1 MKQRILVAVL
11 LGGLA
16 LTTSITACASTYD
29 PSLATTGET
38 VAVTTTSLPT
48 GTVAELLPLMVAEVK
63 ALSERVA
70 ASDDAKEAAD
80 RIEQYWNAM
89 RDEITADHAAMVE
102 DFEFVVRRAHAA
114 ADRKR
119 PADADRA
126 YRNLQTLA
134 TAILG

>member
-1 MKQRILVAVL
+1 MTSRITVAALV
-11 LGGLA
+11 GILA
-16 LTTSITACASTYD
+16 LSSSITACASTYD
-29 PSLATTGET
+29 PSLASTGDT
-38 VAVTTTSLPT
+38 VAATTTSLPT
-48 GTVAELLPLMVAEVK
+48 GTVEELLPLMLAEVK

-70 ASDDAKEAAD
+70 ASDDAREAAD

-89 RDEITADHAAMVE
+89 RDEITAEHKDLVE
-102 DFEFVVRRAHAA
+102 DFEFVVRRTQAA

-134 TAILG
+134 DSILG

>member
-1 MKQRILVAVL
+1 MNQRFIVAALV
-11 LGGLA
+11 GGLTLA
-16 LTTSITACASTYD
+16 ACASTYD

-48 GTVAELLPLMVAEVK
+48 GTVAELLPLMLAEVK

-70 ASDDAKEAAD
+70 ASNDAKEAAD

-89 RDEITADHAAMVE
+89 KDEITANHPKLVP
-102 DFEFVVRRAHAA
+102 DFEFIVRRAHAA

-126 YRNLQTLA
+126 YRNLQTLVDS
-134 TAILG
+134 ILG

>member
-1 MKQRILVAVL
+1 MLVVAL
-11 LGGLA
+11 AGGLI
-16 LTTSITACASTYD
+16 LTTATACASTYD
-29 PSLATTGET
+29 ASLATTGET
-38 VAVTTTSLPT
+38 VAITTTSLPT

-89 RDEITADHAAMVE
+89 RDEVAADHPDMVE
-102 DFEFVVRRAHAA
+102 DFEFIVRRVHAA

-126 YRNLQTLA
+126 YRNLQTLVDS
-134 TAILG
+134 ILG